1 MPNPVPSPEF
11 MLAVGKARQGALLKD
26 AEHRQATREANPARS
41 RHLDRLL
48 AGIGDALISA
58 GTKLQGSRVYQEGYQ
73 AAKK

>member
-1 MPNPVPSPEF
+1 MPNPVPGPEF

-26 AEHRQATREANPARS
+26 AERHQTTRGTSPARS

-73 AAKK
+73 AAKR

>member
-26 AEHRQATREANPARS
+26 AEHRQATREAN
-41 RHLDRLL
+41 L

>member
-1 MPNPVPSPEF
+1 MPNPVPGPEF

-26 AEHRQATREANPARS
+26 IERRQATREASPARS

-58 GTKLQGSRVYQEGYQ
+58 GTKLQESRFYQEDYQ
-73 AAKK
+73 AAKR